1 MFDDLNF
8 NPLLEGGQEL
18 EEWKSKLNQFGQ
30 LAGRVVA

>member
-18 EEWKSKLNQFGQ
+18 EEWKSLNQFGQ